1 MNQSG
6 QLKRIALLL
15 TTLLGSTLVA
25 CGGVEMEDP
34 SQQKTAQAAREF
46 MARQGGDEAT
56 SQMYPEPTGYCGDY
70 MCSIDEQGWCPED
83 CGYSSYCGDG
93 YCDSYYGEDCSTCEY
108 DCGPCYNPDVVNVPG
123 TPQKA
128 PIGDL
133 YAKSQ
138 YLGVSPMVAG
148 VPNIDTYLQNQYAFN
163 SFTYPSG
170 ATGVQDFV
178 NKLFQSGI
186 WANSGPTQTV
196 TPLAPDAN
204 GCQLRRVDAAYN
216 PEELVN
222 FDAGAG
228 LLYPSAINQ
237 GQYINLGVGSLTPI
251 HVPYPQRKPVNLVA
265 TFFQSSTAPTGT
277 STDVYGSIGQMIQSA
292 QAQGGITQSTVYFD
306 MQSASTLEEAAVKFK
321 LDAKVLGGNIN
332 ATFSSLNTT
341 QSNTVFV
348 RFTQSLFT
356 VFQDMGG
363 YTPAAGQ
370 FNSSF
375 GVSDLENL
383 GNMGELGYDNL
394 PTYVRA
400 VTYGRMLI
408 FSVTSTSSKE
418 DLQAAVNAVYGST
431 SASASA
437 DQKKVINE
445 STLRVFGYGGPAEP
459 QVATIKSGNWQ
470 DYFTLV
476 NVPLVTLKPVGYEVR
491 RWDDQFATMSR
502 TTSYTERTCPGV
514 KKIRVELSDSY
525 KETRAYVR
533 KTGSTTFDEVL
544 YSTGYASGE
553 INQHLLGSDDELK
566 VTMTVGKPGFFSSYQ
581 GRVRLKVFVDNVLK
595 FEDYYS
601 CTTCHS
607 KDPVWVLNVNQ
618 YTGDVIRRY

>member
-1 MNQSG
+1 
-6 QLKRIALLL
+6 
-15 TTLLGSTLVA
+15 
-25 CGGVEMEDP
+25 
-34 SQQKTAQAAREF
+34 
-46 MARQGGDEAT
+46 
-56 SQMYPEPTGYCGDY
+56 
-70 MCSIDEQGWCPED
+70 
-83 CGYSSYCGDG
+83 
-93 YCDSYYGEDCSTCEY
+93 
-108 DCGPCYNPDVVNVPG
+108 
-123 TPQKA
+123 
-128 PIGDL
+128 
-133 YAKSQ
+133 
-138 YLGVSPMVAG
+138 
-148 VPNIDTYLQNQYAFN
+148 
-163 SFTYPSG
+163 
-170 ATGVQDFV
+170 
-178 NKLFQSGI
+178 
-186 WANSGPTQTV
+186 
-196 TPLAPDAN
+196 
-204 GCQLRRVDAAYN
+204 
-216 PEELVN
+216 
-222 FDAGAG
+222 
-228 LLYPSAINQ
+228 
-237 GQYINLGVGSLTPI
+237 
-251 HVPYPQRKPVNLVA
+251 
-265 TFFQSSTAPTGT
+265 
-277 STDVYGSIGQMIQSA
+277 
-292 QAQGGITQSTVYFD
+292 
-306 MQSASTLEEAAVKFK
+306 
-321 LDAKVLGGNIN
+321 
-332 ATFSSLNTT
+332 
-341 QSNTVFV
+341 
-348 RFTQSLFT
+348 
-356 VFQDMGG
+356 
-363 YTPAAGQ
+363 
-370 FNSSF
+370 
-375 GVSDLENL
+375 
-383 GNMGELGYDNL
+383 
-394 PTYVRA
+394 
-400 VTYGRMLI
+400 MLI

-553 INQHLLGSDDELK
+553 INQHLIGSDDELK

>member
-1 MNQSG
+1 MNQRG
-6 QLKRIALLL
+6 QLKPITLLFTL
-15 TTLLGSTLVA
+15 LLGSTLLA
-25 CGGVEMEDP
+25 CGGGEQETP
-34 SQQKTAQAAREF
+34 SPQGRAEAAREF
-46 MARQGGDEAT
+46 MNRQPGDEVT
-56 SQMYPEPTGYCGDY
+56 DQLYQDPYGYCGDS

-93 YCDSYYGEDCSTCEY
+93 YCDAYYGEDCSSCEY
-108 DCGPCYNPDVVNVPG
+108 DCGPCYNPDIVNVPG

-128 PIGDL
+128 PISNL
-133 YAKSQ
+133 YAKAQS
-138 YLGVSPMVAG
+138 LGVSPMVAG
-148 VPNIDTYLQNQYAFN
+148 VPNIDTYLQNQTMYRTFG
-163 SFTYPSG
+163 YP
-170 ATGVQDFV
+170 TGTSSVQDFV

-186 WANSGPTQTV
+186 WANSGPSQTT

-204 GCQLRRVDAAYN
+204 GCQLRLVDARYN

-228 LLYPSAINQ
+228 LLFPSALNQ

-251 HVPYPQRKPVNLVA
+251 HVPYVQRKPANLVA
-265 TFFQSSTAPTGT
+265 TFFQSATAPTAT
-277 STDVYGSIGQMIQSA
+277 STDVYNSIGQMIRAA

-332 ATFSSLNTT
+332 ATFNTITNT

-356 VFQDMGG
+356 VFQDLGG
-363 YTPAAGQ
+363 YTPAMGQ

-375 GVSDLENL
+375 TQADLEDL
-383 GNMGELGYDNL
+383 GNRGELGYDNL

-408 FSVTSTSSKE
+408 FSVTSTSSRE
-418 DLQAAVNAVYGST
+418 ELQAAVNAVYGST
-431 SASASA
+431 SVSASA

-491 RWDDQFATMSR
+491 RWDNQFATMSR

-514 KKIRVELSDSY
+514 KKIRIELSDAY
-525 KETRAYVR
+525 KEARAYVR
-533 KTGSTTFDEVL
+533 KTGSPVFNEVL
-544 YSTGYASGE
+544 YANGYGATE

-566 VTMTVGKPGFFSSYQ
+566 VTMTVGQPGLFRSYQ

-601 CTTCHS
+601 CTYCHS

-618 YTGDVIRRY
+618 FTGDVIRRY